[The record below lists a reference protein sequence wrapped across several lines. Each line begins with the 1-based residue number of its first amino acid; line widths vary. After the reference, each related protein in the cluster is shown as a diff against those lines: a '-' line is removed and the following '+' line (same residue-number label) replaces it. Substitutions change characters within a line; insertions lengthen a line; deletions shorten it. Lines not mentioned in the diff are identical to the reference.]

1 MDSFVVALITGM
13 VLLVMVAVAT
23 LHAQQSRQLRDI
35 QERLEAMGAESKR
48 KEESLRFQRT
58 EFMDPLSQLE
68 SQLIL
73 NERKFLTD
81 LELGMIL
88 KAREQMKQVIEQL
101 KQLEAWKGAPYDL
114 EWAEYLDRVP
124 VLKSLYLRADLQD
137 PVEVVNVAPTDPT
150 QPTPTPVIS
159 NS

>member
-68 SQLIL
+68 SELII

-81 LELGMIL
+81 IELGMIL

>member
-68 SQLIL
+68 SQLII